1 VLLGREPERRLIDS
15 LVDGARGGHSQ
26 ALMVLGEAGIG
37 KSALLNHLESRA
49 TGFTVLRAD
58 GTESESE
65 LAFSGLADLL
75 RPLLGELGALP
86 QPQAAALAGALALG
100 PPVPGDPFAI
110 GTATLGL
117 LSRAAERSP
126 LVALIEDAQWLDR
139 PSLAAIVFAARRV
152 QAEGIL
158 IVFAVREGERPAVS
172 MEGLG
177 TLRLAHIDAAA
188 ASALL
193 ALTSPLLPPPVAV
206 RICAAAGGNPL
217 ALIEMPL
224 ALTDAQR
231 SGTEAPEG
239 PMAVGPRLTAI
250 FKRRVAAMSAQ
261 AQSSLLIAAASDRDD
276 VGPVLQAMRGTGLG
290 AAAIE
295 EAETAGFLTVR
306 DDQLT
311 WRHPLVRA
319 AVYHGAAPAARRAAH
334 RALAEALDVHR
345 APDSSAWHL
354 ASATLGH
361 DEQAALA
368 LEGSAANA
376 RERRGSAAAARAFE
390 RAARISADP
399 EARARRL
406 FEAAVDLLSTAEPG
420 RARELLSEALELS
433 TDVLR
438 RSDIVRTLAMADMF
452 RGSPE
457 STVEM
462 LSAEADRIE
471 PLDRGRA
478 AAMRADA
485 CVAITMTGDVGK
497 TLELAERAQS
507 TAPLGGPNTA
517 ALAQSMLG
525 NALILA
531 GRVTEARPYLGA
543 ARAAFT
549 RDGLPPVPFRHHL
562 VQTLGHSAIWLG
574 EYVEARRFLGDV
586 VTSARQQSAVAGLA
600 FPLACLSELEYRTG
614 RWTIAYA
621 LADDSVRMATEVG
634 ARSQLAFSLVCLAR
648 VEAGLGKQ
656 DDCRAHLRDA
666 LAISREL
673 SVGSIEVYARS
684 VAGLLELSLGNPDRA
699 VLELGP
705 LSGLVDRWK
714 LAHPDVVQW
723 GSDFVE
729 ALARGGD
736 AAAAQ
741 AALDSFE
748 RQARA
753 TESRW
758 GIGEAARC
766 RGLLADADGFEKCF
780 ADALEWLQ
788 DDVAV
793 FERART
799 LLCLGERRRRS
810 RRLGP
815 ARDAL
820 GSALAGFE
828 QLGAQPWILRTRRE
842 LQATGARL
850 GPSPERPVQRLTPQ
864 ELQVAIIAAT
874 GATNREIAA
883 SLFLSPKTVDFH
895 LGKVY
900 RKLEVRSRSQLAAY
914 ITSQEDIGG

>member
-1 VLLGREPERRLIDS
+1 
-15 LVDGARGGHSQ
+15 
-26 ALMVLGEAGIG
+26 MVLGDAGIG
-37 KSALLNHLESRA
+37 KSALLNYLESRA
-49 TGFTVLRAD
+49 TGFTALRAN

-158 IVFAVREGERPAVS
+158 IVFAVREGEPPAVS

-193 ALTSPLLPPPVAV
+193 ALTTPLLPPPVAE

-224 ALTDAQR
+224 ALADAQR

-250 FKRRVAAMSAQ
+250 FKRRVAALSAQ

-276 VGPVLQAMRGTGLG
+276 VGPVLEAMRGSGLG
-290 AAAIE
+290 PVAIE

-306 DDQLT
+306 GDQLI

-319 AVYHGAAPAARRAAH
+319 AVYHGAAPGARRAAH
-334 RALAEALDVHR
+334 RALAEALDAHR
-345 APDSSAWHL
+345 APDSRAWHL

-478 AAMRADA
+478 AVMRADA

-497 TLELAERAQS
+497 TLALAERAQS
-507 TAPLGGPNTA
+507 TAPLGGPHTA
-517 ALAQSMLG
+517 ALAQSMLA
-525 NALILA
+525 NALVLA
-531 GRVTEARPYLGA
+531 GRVSEARPYLGA
-543 ARAAFT
+543 ARGAFT

-574 EYVEARRFLGDV
+574 EHVEARRFLGDV

-648 VEAGLGKQ
+648 VEAGIGKQ

-705 LSGLVDRWK
+705 LSRLVDRWK

-736 AAAAQ
+736 PVAAQ

-758 GIGEAARC
+758 GMGEAARC

-820 GSALAGFE
+820 GLALAGFE

-842 LQATGARL
+842 LHATGARL
-850 GPSPERPVQRLTPQ
+850 GPPPEQPVQRLTPQ

-900 RKLEVRSRSQLAAY
+900 RKLEVRSRSQLTVY
-914 ITSQEDIGG
+914 ITSREDIGG